1 MSLVNDRYVFYP
13 PHRFGLVFNAL
24 MIVFLVAAG
33 IWSLWQASNAAIGPL
48 FLLYL
53 LPGCLALVGVPILG
67 YRAYALWRAAYMVEQ
82 GGIRLRWGLREE
94 DVPMDA
100 IQWVRSWQEIE
111 SGMPL
116 PFLHWPG
123 ALLGTRRLPDGTW
136 LEYLAAGPHGLVA
149 IGLQGRIFVISPTA
163 PHDFLQT
170 CKRLAEFASLVS
182 IPARSAY
189 PSFLLSRIWAE
200 RLARFQLAGGLTLA
214 VLLLAMVS
222 LVIPSRQTV
231 SLGYASAASPAD
243 SVPAVQLLLL
253 PVINGFFYLSQL
265 LLGMYF
271 FRREAER
278 VLAYLAWGS
287 SVLSGIIFLAALFFI
302 LRAG

>member
-1 MSLVNDRYVFYP
+1 MSLVNEKYVFYP

-24 MIVFLVAAG
+24 MIVLLVAAG
-33 IWSLWQASNAAIGPL
+33 TWSLWQASNAAIGPL

-82 GGIRLRWGLREE
+82 SGIRLRWGLREE
-94 DVPMDA
+94 DIPMDA
-100 IQWVRSWQEIE
+100 IQWVRSWQEMGTEI
-111 SGMPL
+111 PL
-116 PFLHWPG
+116 PIWHWPG
-123 ALLGTRRLPDGTW
+123 ALLGTRRLPDGTL
-136 LEYLAAGPHGLVA
+136 LEYLASGPHGLVA
-149 IGLQGRIFVISPTA
+149 IGLQERIFAISPA
-163 PHDFLQT
+163 DPEVFLQT
-170 CKRLAEFASLVS
+170 CKRLAEFASLAS

-189 PSFLLSRIWAE
+189 PSFLVSRIWAE
-200 RLARFQLAGGLTLA
+200 RLARLQLIGGLALA
-214 VLLLAMVS
+214 VLLLALVS

-231 SLGYASAASPAD
+231 SLGFAPAD
-243 SVPAVQLLLL
+243 RVPAVQLLLL

-271 FRREAER
+271 FRREVER

>member
-1 MSLVNDRYVFYP
+1 MEDRYAFYP
-13 PHRFGLVFNAL
+13 SHRLGLIFNAL
-24 MIVFLVAAG
+24 LIVFLIAAG
-33 IWSLWQASNAAIGPL
+33 TWSLWQASNAAIGPL

-67 YRAYALWRAAYMVEQ
+67 YRAYALWRAAYMVEP

-94 DVPMDA
+94 DIPMDA
-100 IQWVRSWQEIE
+100 ILWVRPWQELGPDI
-111 SGMPL
+111 PL

-136 LEYLAAGPHGLVA
+136 LEYLAASPHGLVA
-149 IGLQGRIFVISPTA
+149 IGLQGRIFGISPAA
-163 PHDFLQT
+163 PEDFLQT
-170 CKRLAEFASLVS
+170 CNRLAEFASLAS
-182 IPARSAY
+182 ISARSAY

-200 RLARFQLAGGLTLA
+200 RLARLQLLSGLVLA
-214 VLLLAMVS
+214 VLLLVAVS
-222 LVIPSRQTV
+222 LAIPSRQFV
-231 SLGYASAASPAD
+231 SLGPAPVASPVEGV
-243 SVPAVQLLLL
+243 SAVQLLLL

-265 LLGMYF
+265 LLGIYF

-278 VLAYLAWGS
+278 VLAHLAWGS
-287 SVLSGIIFLAALFFI
+287 SVLSGFIFLAALFFI